1 MEKAKTFTPCGHLLA
16 HDDHGLT
23 AGHLEFIDV
32 CLSDLHRFPETL
44 KPFEIHR
51 SVHYMP
57 EHLDRLPCDLY
68 GTVCGDYP
76 ISEACVHYRRR
87 NNRPGLSRCV
97 NWEPRPADYMAIV
110 AKRDGEAGGL
120 VVLTAYGC
128 MNGDVDR
135 LAPREW
141 WDVGMKPYEA
151 AEAAQFWKSHALAD
165 PAGLPDVDQLDHLER
180 RFFNHRHIVELADPE

>member
-1 MEKAKTFTPCGHLLA
+1 MEKSNWPTFTPCGHLLA

-23 AGHLEFIDV
+23 PDHLEFIDV
-32 CLSDLHRFPETL
+32 ALSDLQRYPEL
-44 KPFEIHR
+44 LHSLEIHR

-57 EHLDRLPCDLY
+57 EHLDRLQCDLY
-68 GTVCGDYP
+68 GPVCGDDP
-76 ISEACVHYRRR
+76 VIEKAVHYLRR
-87 NNRPGLSRCV
+87 NKRPGLSRMV
-97 NWEPRPADYMAIV
+97 RRPSRLADYMAIIV
-110 AKRDGEAGGL
+110 KRDGETGGL

-151 AEAAQFWKSHALAD
+151 AEAAQFWKSHALANPGAFGRELD
-165 PAGLPDVDQLDHLER
+165 PLER
-180 RFFNHRHIVELADPE
+180 RLSIGTHLETIGDAS